1 MAETGLARDK
11 SLSIALGC
19 TVASY
24 TRGQAAQF
32 AFTVAIAKVW
42 VWVEAVAWVGVPA
55 LIALSL
61 VQALAR
67 ARLHNDTTTPSA
79 PGKSPSG
86 STGCVPNS
94 WVHQRAKYRRQAHP
108 EASTAPRNPGA
119 RRPVRPAPVPDA
131 P

>member
-1 MAETGLARDK
+1 MPRRGSKGPGGLVAETGLVRDK

-67 ARLHNDTTTPSA
+67 ARLHNDTTTQRHNDA
-79 PGKSPSG
+79 
-86 STGCVPNS
+86 
-94 WVHQRAKYRRQAHP
+94 QRAR
-108 EASTAPRNPGA
+108 
-119 RRPVRPAPVPDA
+119 
-131 P
+131 